1 MMESQ
6 DIALVTH
13 QSRTA
18 IIPPLAGAKCAVA
31 NANRCLPA
39 KGFKNAPRADAD
51 VPIPAN
57 VEVIDARHPLYGRR
71 FKLVSVIRGTC
82 SDSRVRVKWRF
93 GLTLLLP
100 LEVTN
105 LVPRNEQRTTPTKL
119 SIEAMEEL
127 VAVAEGSEGAC
138 PSSLGR
144 SGAIYRQRCAG
155 RSSTI
160 SPRSCGR

>member
-1 MMESQ
+1 MSQ
-6 DIALVTH
+6 SGFDRL
-13 QSRTA
+13 S
-18 IIPPLAGAKCAVA
+18 PPLVDATCAAAG
-31 NANRCLPA
+31 ANRCTP
-39 KGFKNAPRADAD
+39 KADAD
-51 VPIPAN
+51 LPMPAD
-57 VEVIDARHPLYGRR
+57 VEVIDPMHPLYGRR
-71 FKLVSVIRGTC
+71 FRVVSITRGTC
-82 SDSRVRVKWRF
+82 SDSCARVEWRF

-105 LVPRNEQRTTPTKL
+105 LVPRKEQRTMPTRL

-144 SGAIYRQRCAG
+144 SGAIYRRRFAE

>member
-1 MMESQ
+1 M
-6 DIALVTH
+6 IHNA
-13 QSRTA
+13 A
-18 IIPPLAGAKCAVA
+18 ISPPLAAARCAA
-31 NANRCLPA
+31 ADASRCLPT
-39 KGFKNAPRADAD
+39 KGFKNTPRAEAD
-51 VPIPAN
+51 VPVPADI
-57 VEVIDARHPLYGRR
+57 EVSDPAHPLYGRR
-71 FKLVSVIRGTC
+71 FRVVSVTGGTC

-144 SGAIYRQRCAG
+144 SGAIYRRRSAG